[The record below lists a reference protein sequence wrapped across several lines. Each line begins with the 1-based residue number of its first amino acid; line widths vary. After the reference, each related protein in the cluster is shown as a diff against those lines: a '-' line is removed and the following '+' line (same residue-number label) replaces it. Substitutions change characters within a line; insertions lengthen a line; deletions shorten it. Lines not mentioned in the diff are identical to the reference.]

1 MQLFPVFTTEGAL
14 IMKSISKIL
23 LVCAVAVSAIAL
35 SGASAEAAKKK
46 GKSAACTPGA
56 LCTAACVGAQCKLN
70 VCGGDGKL
78 YQAMITPFC
87 WTPGC
92 PAKC

>member
-1 MQLFPVFTTEGAL
+1 MQFLTVFTTEGGP
-14 IMKSISKIL
+14 IMKSLSKIL

-46 GKSAACTPGA
+46 GKACTPGA
-56 LCTAACVGAQCKLN
+56 LCTAACVGAQCSVN

-78 YQAMITPFC
+78 YRAMFTPFC